1 MEIVLEGRF
10 LSRLEA
16 MDALK
21 KVRELFGDP
30 HFVIAPAAFRKF
42 KWEGHSIGTKKLG
55 KRDRKVIALLRKKT
69 LLSREE
75 RQAIAI
81 ARERGLLFLTDEPQV
96 AGVLRKLGIS
106 FMSLPMLLKA
116 LWAKKIATKKEV
128 AEMME
133 RLERASPVRIANK
146 EMILGIQ

>member
-1 MEIVLEGRF
+1 MEIALESKF

-16 MDALK
+16 IDALK

-30 HFVIAPAAFRKF
+30 HFIIAPAAFRKF
-42 KWEGHSIGTKKLG
+42 KRVGYSVGTKKLG
-55 KRDRKVIALLRKKT
+55 KRDRKLIALLRKKT
-69 LLSREE
+69 LLSKEE

-81 ARERGLLFLTDEPQV
+81 ARENHLLLLTDEPLV
-96 AGVLRKLGIS
+96 ANVLRKLGIS